1 LGYGADSDQRQIGV
15 IAVQPSGLHAL
26 HPIRA
31 VCIFLPTYG
40 FCVGYA
46 GAVAGQGVMFTSRW
60 GLQPTGS
67 IMARTKSA
75 TRRLIGPVILCFALA
90 LMGCKE
96 VLYSTLTENEANEMV
111 AILDA
116 SGIVAKRESD
126 KDGNYALKV
135 DGEMVADAVTILRSA
150 GYPRQRFKSLGD
162 VFANEGLVGT
172 PFEERARFMF
182 ALNEELSRTI
192 SEIAGIRLAR
202 VQVMIPAPDKYATVV
217 PTATAS
223 VALLFEPG
231 YDLSPLVPNIKSLV
245 AHSVPDLDYDD
256 VSVAMFPVDV
266 MTLTTDPAVTEPAAE
281 VTAMS
286 VLPAVLSDPLAV
298 LVGALVLMAAFCAWI
313 VLRGRSGS
321 SA

>member
-1 LGYGADSDQRQIGV
+1 MFSLMLRLQAMG
-15 IAVQPSGLHAL
+15 
-26 HPIRA
+26 PIM
-31 VCIFLPTYG
+31 TH
-40 FCVGYA
+40 
-46 GAVAGQGVMFTSRW
+46 T
-60 GLQPTGS
+60 T
-67 IMARTKSA
+67 SA
-75 TRRLIGPVILCFALA
+75 TRRMIGPVLLCVTLA

-116 SGIVAKRESD
+116 SGITAKRERD
-126 KDGNYALKV
+126 TDGNYALKV
-135 DGEMVADAVTILRSA
+135 EGEMVADAVTILRNA
-150 GYPRQRFKSLGD
+150 GYPRQRFRSLGD

-182 ALNEELSRTI
+182 AMNEELSRTI
-192 SEIAGIRLAR
+192 SEIDGIRSAR
-202 VQVMIPAPDKYATVV
+202 VQVMIPAPDKYASVAT
-217 PTATAS
+217 PATAS

-266 MTLTTDPAVTEPAAE
+266 MTLPTAPAATEPAAK

-286 VLPAVLSDPLAV
+286 MLPAALSDPLAV
-298 LVGALVLMAAFCAWI
+298 LVGALVLISALCAWV
-313 VLRGRSGS
+313 VLRGRSGG

>member
-1 LGYGADSDQRQIGV
+1 MTCTTSGV
-15 IAVQPSGLHAL
+15 
-26 HPIRA
+26 
-31 VCIFLPTYG
+31 
-40 FCVGYA
+40 
-46 GAVAGQGVMFTSRW
+46 
-60 GLQPTGS
+60 
-67 IMARTKSA
+67 
-75 TRRLIGPVILCFALA
+75 RRLIGPLLLCVTLA

-116 SGIVAKRESD
+116 SGITAKRERD
-126 KDGNYALKV
+126 KDGNYALNV
-135 DGEMVADAVTILRSA
+135 EGEVVADAVTILRNA

-192 SEIAGIRLAR
+192 SEIDGIRSAR
-202 VQVMIPAPDKYATVV
+202 VQVMIPAPDKYASVAS
-217 PTATAS
+217 PATAS

-245 AHSVPDLDYDD
+245 AHAVPDLDYDD
-256 VSVAMFPVDV
+256 VAVAMFPVDV
-266 MTLTTDPAVTEPAAE
+266 MMLTTAPAATEPAAK
-281 VTAMS
+281 VSAMG
-286 VLPAVLSDPLAV
+286 VLPAALSNPLAV
-298 LVGALVLMAAFCAWI
+298 VVGALVFISALCAWV
-313 VLRGRSGS
+313 VLRGRSGG